1 MRNMFKV
8 NNKDNRTTLSAF
20 NYRLGGFAQYK
31 DVKGNKFES
40 NKKNFLLIQVNYREK
55 KIK

>member
-1 MRNMFKV
+1 MWNMFKV

-55 KIK
+55 KSK